1 MMLTNQERQA
11 IYARHFEQY
20 HARHV
25 AALFNADEIVEGFA
39 DDCERDCRGEQ
50 IGNGLSRFC
59 GWAFVAGTCGVFW
72 WYLITSVGSMI
83 R

>member
-20 HARHV
+20 HARNC
-25 AALFNADEIVEGFA
+25 AALFNADEIIE
-39 DDCERDCRGEQ
+39 DCEYRDEQ
-50 IGNGLSRFC
+50 TGRVALSRVS
-59 GWAFVAGTCGVFW
+59 GWTFVVVTCGAFW
-72 WYLITSVGSMI
+72 WYLITAVSGMI